1 METLLSKL
9 QADNVKMTKHIVSLE
24 EKIKEL
30 KREKR
35 DLERELRVAKDLL
48 VIAGAVSN
56 CQRQ

>member
-30 KREKR
+30 EREKR

-56 CQRQ
+56 CRRQ